1 MNNTNNSL
9 ANNKFFITF
18 KLSIICLVILGFTYG
33 CNHNGNKTRTNND
46 STSVVAQ
53 NNQGGQSN
61 NNQSNNNQSNN
72 KSKANPSSK
81 KKQIRQNWKKF
92 FSSKTDN
99 ETRMNLL
106 QNGQKFKK
114 SIQHFSSSKMAK
126 DASVKVSKI
135 QLNDNQKAMVT
146 YTINLSGKPVL
157 KNQDGKALYLS
168 NSWKVSDETFC
179 KLLSMSGT
187 VPSAC
192 PQSKNGKGGS

>member
-1 MNNTNNSL
+1 M
-9 ANNKFFITF
+9 NNKFFTAV
-18 KLSIICLVILGFTYG
+18 KLSVICLIILGFTYG
-33 CNHNGNKTRTNND
+33 CNHNGKKTRTDND
-46 STSVVAQ
+46 STSVMAQ
-53 NNQGGQSN
+53 NNQTGNQAN
-61 NNQSNNNQSNN
+61 NNQMNNNQANNNSNN
-72 KSKANPSSK
+72 NPSSK
-81 KKQIRQNWKKF
+81 KKNIRKNWKKF

-157 KNQDGKALYLS
+157 KNQEGKALYLS
-168 NSWKVSDETFC
+168 NTWKVSDETFC
-179 KLLSMSGT
+179 KLLSMSGN

-192 PQSKNGKGGS
+192 PQSKNGNGGS